1 MKVHIITFNNLCNL
15 TSVFLCESVL
25 TIKKITYTGD
35 YYSLSVKHA
44 GKTVYKS
51 CLIIRASLARTI
63 INVAL
68 LRSEKIAMLY
78 YFGIDVNEQSF
89 SFSSDQFKSFLT

>member
-51 CLIIRASLARTI
+51 CLIIRASLA
-63 INVAL
+63 NVAL
-68 LRSEKIAMLY
+68 LRSEKNSHALLFWY
-78 YFGIDVNEQSF
+78 RC
-89 SFSSDQFKSFLT
+89 